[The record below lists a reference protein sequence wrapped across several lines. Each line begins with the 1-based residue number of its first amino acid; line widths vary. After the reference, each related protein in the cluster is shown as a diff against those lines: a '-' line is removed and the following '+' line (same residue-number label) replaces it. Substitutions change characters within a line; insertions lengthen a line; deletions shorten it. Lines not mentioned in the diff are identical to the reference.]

1 MSAGTSLAVETNGEN
16 ESMESEFQKGVKHL
30 CERGITKVPTKYIW
44 PIPDQPNS
52 GNGNSNASKPNL
64 KLPIIDFAKLQGSN
78 RSQAINSIRNASE
91 KFGFFQ
97 LVNHDI
103 PKDVIESII
112 DVSKRFFELPFEE
125 RSKYMSTDM
134 RSPVRY
140 GTSSNQNKD
149 DIFCWRDFLKLS
161 CQPLSD
167 VLPLWP
173 SSPVDLRQAVLNYS
187 KNTKYL
193 YLMLTEAILES
204 LGLMDITNNENEND
218 EFREFKDGSQLIVVN
233 CYPACPE
240 PDLTLGLPPH
250 SDYGLLTLLLQDEVQ
265 GLQIQY
271 EGKWATVE
279 PLPDSLVVNIGDHLE
294 IFSNGKYRSLIHR
307 VLVNPSKSRISI
319 ASLHSLPFNSVVQP
333 SPKLISED
341 NPRRYMDTDFASF
354 LDYSTSSESRG
365 KSFLESRKLT

>member
-52 GNGNSNASKPNL
+52 GNGNSSASNPNL

-218 EFREFKDGSQLIVVN
+218 EF
-233 CYPACPE
+233 
-240 PDLTLGLPPH
+240 
-250 SDYGLLTLLLQDEVQ
+250 
-265 GLQIQY
+265 
-271 EGKWATVE
+271 
-279 PLPDSLVVNIGDHLE
+279 
-294 IFSNGKYRSLIHR
+294 
-307 VLVNPSKSRISI
+307 
-319 ASLHSLPFNSVVQP
+319 
-333 SPKLISED
+333 
-341 NPRRYMDTDFASF
+341 
-354 LDYSTSSESRG
+354 
-365 KSFLESRKLT
+365 

>member
-294 IFSNGKYRSLIHR
+294 E
-307 VLVNPSKSRISI
+307 
-319 ASLHSLPFNSVVQP
+319 FNSQG
-333 SPKLISED
+333 SCQ
-341 NPRRYMDTDFASF
+341 SF
-354 LDYSTSSESRG
+354 KVSN
-365 KSFLESRKLT
+365 FHCFIA

>member
-1 MSAGTSLAVETNGEN
+1 
-16 ESMESEFQKGVKHL
+16 
-30 CERGITKVPTKYIW
+30 
-44 PIPDQPNS
+44 
-52 GNGNSNASKPNL
+52 
-64 KLPIIDFAKLQGSN
+64 
-78 RSQAINSIRNASE
+78 
-91 KFGFFQ
+91 
-97 LVNHDI
+97 
-103 PKDVIESII
+103 
-112 DVSKRFFELPFEE
+112 
-125 RSKYMSTDM
+125 MSTDM

-173 SSPVDLRQAVLNYS
+173 SSPVDLRQAVLDYS
-187 KNTKYL
+187 KNTKFL

-204 LGLMDITNNENEND
+204 LELMDITNNENEND

-271 EGKWATVE
+271 EGRWVTVE

-333 SPKLISED
+333 SPKLINED
-341 NPRRYMDTDFASF
+341 NPRRYLDTDFASF
-354 LDYSTSSESRG
+354 LDYSSSSESKR
-365 KSFLESRKLT
+365 KSFLESRKFT

>member
-1 MSAGTSLAVETNGEN
+1 MSAGASLAVETNGGN
-16 ESMESEFQKGVKHL
+16 ESTESEFQKGVKHL

-52 GNGNSNASKPNL
+52 RNGNSSASNPNL

-78 RSQAINSIRNASE
+78 RSQAINSLKNACE

-112 DVSKRFFELPFEE
+112 DVSKRFFELPFGE
-125 RSKYMSTDM
+125 RSKYG
-134 RSPVRY
+134 SPVRC

-149 DIFCWRDFLKLS
+149 DMFCWRGFLKLS

-250 SDYGLLTLLLQDEVQ
+250 SDYGLLTLLLQ
-265 GLQIQY
+265 Y
-271 EGKWATVE
+271 
-279 PLPDSLVVNIGDHLE
+279 E

-333 SPKLISED
+333 SPKLINED

-354 LDYSTSSESRG
+354 LDYSSSSESKR

>member
-16 ESMESEFQKGVKHL
+16 ESMESELQKGVKHL

-44 PIPDQPNS
+44 PIPDRPNS
-52 GNGNSNASKPNL
+52 GNGNSSASNPNL

-78 RSQAINSIRNASE
+78 RSQAINSLKNACE

-112 DVSKRFFELPFEE
+112 DVSKGFFELPFEE

-149 DIFCWRDFLKLS
+149 DVFCWRDFLKLS

-173 SSPVDLRQAVLNYS
+173 SSPVDLRQAVLDYS
-187 KNTKYL
+187 KNTKFL

-204 LGLMDITNNENEND
+204 LGLKDITKKENEND

-250 SDYGLLTLLLQDEVQ
+250 SDYGLLTVLLQDEVQ

-271 EGKWATVE
+271 EGRWVTVE

-333 SPKLISED
+333 SPKLINED

-354 LDYSTSSESRG
+354 LDYSSSSESKR

>member
-52 GNGNSNASKPNL
+52 GNGNSSASNPNL

-78 RSQAINSIRNASE
+78 RSQAINSIRNACE

-103 PKDVIESII
+103 PKDAIESII

-271 EGKWATVE
+271 EGRWVTVE

-333 SPKLISED
+333 SPKLINED

-354 LDYSTSSESRG
+354 LDYSSSSESKR
-365 KSFLESRKLT
+365 KSFLESRKLS

>member
-52 GNGNSNASKPNL
+52 GNGNSSASNPNL

-233 CYPACPE
+233 CFPACPE

-365 KSFLESRKLT
+365 KSFLEFRKLT